1 MKKEIKEKEVVKKNE
16 KIIEDAKKV
25 LDKIDKEDFKD
36 IYAQIKKWIAD
47 EYDFK
52 NLLKALICIDTDVD
66 SREKLNKDDIN
77 MALDETVKMIMSKDD
92 VELPVLNEEILDF
105 FENSLYDFT
114 KERELNV
121 VVEEE

>member
-25 LDKIDKEDFKD
+25 LDKIDKEDFKA
-36 IYAQIKKWIAD
+36 IHAQIKKWIAD

-92 VELPVLNEEILDF
+92 TELPVLNEEILDF

>member
-1 MKKEIKEKEVVKKNE
+1 MKKEIKEKELVKKNE

-25 LDKIDKEDFKD
+25 LDKIDKEDFKE
-36 IYAQIKKWIAD
+36 IHAQIKKWIAD

-66 SREKLNKDDIN
+66 SREKLNKEDIN

-105 FENSLYDFT
+105 FENTLYDFT

>member
-25 LDKIDKEDFKD
+25 LDKIDKEDFKE
-36 IYAQIKKWIAD
+36 IHAQIKKWIAD

-92 VELPVLNEEILDF
+92 MELPVLNEEILDF

-121 VVEEE
+121 VEEE

>member
-25 LDKIDKEDFKD
+25 LDKIDKEDFKA
-36 IYAQIKKWIAD
+36 IHAQIKKWIAD

-52 NLLKALICIDTDVD
+52 NLLKALICIDADVD
-66 SREKLNKDDIN
+66 SREKLNKEDIN

-92 VELPVLNEEILDF
+92 TELPVLNEEILDF

>member
-1 MKKEIKEKEVVKKNE
+1 MKKETKEKEVVKKNE

-47 EYDFK
+47 EHDFK

-92 VELPVLNEEILDF
+92 MELPVLNEEILDF
-105 FENSLYDFT
+105 FENTLYDFT

>member
-25 LDKIDKEDFKD
+25 LDKIDKEDFKAIHD
-36 IYAQIKKWIAD
+36 QIKKWIAD

>member
-36 IYAQIKKWIAD
+36 IHAQIKKWIAD
-47 EYDFK
+47 EHDFK

-92 VELPVLNEEILDF
+92 MELPVLNEEILDF

-121 VVEEE
+121 VEEE

>member
-1 MKKEIKEKEVVKKNE
+1 MKKETKEKEVVKKNE

-36 IYAQIKKWIAD
+36 IHAQIKKWIAD
-47 EYDFK
+47 EHDFK

-92 VELPVLNEEILDF
+92 MELPVLNEEILDF

>member
-1 MKKEIKEKEVVKKNE
+1 MKKEIKEKEVIKKSE

-36 IYAQIKKWIAD
+36 IYTQIKKWIAD
-47 EYDFK
+47 EHDFK

-77 MALDETVKMIMSKDD
+77 MALDETVKLIMSKDD
-92 VELPVLNEEILDF
+92 MELPVLNEEILDF

>member
-1 MKKEIKEKEVVKKNE
+1 MKREIKEKEVIKKNE

-36 IYAQIKKWIAD
+36 IYTQIKKWIAD
-47 EYDFK
+47 EHDFK

-92 VELPVLNEEILDF
+92 MELPVLNEEILDF

>member
-36 IYAQIKKWIAD
+36 IHTQIKKWIAD
-47 EYDFK
+47 EHDFK

-92 VELPVLNEEILDF
+92 MELPVLNEEILDF

-114 KERELNV
+114 KERELNI

>member
-36 IYAQIKKWIAD
+36 IYTQIKKWIAD
-47 EYDFK
+47 EHDFK

-92 VELPVLNEEILDF
+92 MELPVLNEEILDF

-114 KERELNV
+114 KERELNI

>member
-1 MKKEIKEKEVVKKNE
+1 
-16 KIIEDAKKV
+16 
-25 LDKIDKEDFKD
+25 
-36 IYAQIKKWIAD
+36 
-47 EYDFK
+47 
-52 NLLKALICIDTDVD
+52 
-66 SREKLNKDDIN
+66 

-92 VELPVLNEEILDF
+92 MELPVLNEEILDF

>member
-36 IYAQIKKWIAD
+36 IYTQIKKWIAD
-47 EYDFK
+47 EHDFK

-92 VELPVLNEEILDF
+92 MELPVLNEEILDF

>member
-25 LDKIDKEDFKD
+25 LDKIDKEDFKE
-36 IYAQIKKWIAD
+36 IHAQIKKWIAD

-92 VELPVLNEEILDF
+92 TELPVLNEEILDF
-105 FENSLYDFT
+105 FENTLYDFT

>member
-1 MKKEIKEKEVVKKNE
+1 
-16 KIIEDAKKV
+16 
-25 LDKIDKEDFKD
+25 
-36 IYAQIKKWIAD
+36 
-47 EYDFK
+47 
-52 NLLKALICIDTDVD
+52 
-66 SREKLNKDDIN
+66 

-105 FENSLYDFT
+105 FENTLYDFT

>member
-25 LDKIDKEDFKD
+25 LDKIDKEDFKA
-36 IYAQIKKWIAD
+36 IHAQIKKWIAD

-92 VELPVLNEEILDF
+92 MELPVLNEEILDF

>member
-25 LDKIDKEDFKD
+25 LDKIDKEDFKA
-36 IYAQIKKWIAD
+36 IHAQIKKWIAD

-66 SREKLNKDDIN
+66 SREKLNEDDIN

-105 FENSLYDFT
+105 FENTLYDFT

>member
-36 IYAQIKKWIAD
+36 IHAQIKKWIAD
-47 EYDFK
+47 EHDFK

-92 VELPVLNEEILDF
+92 MELPVLNEEILDF

>member
-25 LDKIDKEDFKD
+25 LDKIDKEDFKE
-36 IYAQIKKWIAD
+36 IHAQIKKWIAD

-92 VELPVLNEEILDF
+92 MELPVLNEEILDF

>member
-36 IYAQIKKWIAD
+36 IHAQIKKWIAD
-47 EYDFK
+47 EHDFK

-66 SREKLNKDDIN
+66 SREKLNKDDIS

-92 VELPVLNEEILDF
+92 MELPVLNEEILDF

-114 KERELNV
+114 KERELNI

>member
-1 MKKEIKEKEVVKKNE
+1 MKKEIKEKEVVKKSE

-36 IYAQIKKWIAD
+36 IYTQIKKWIAD
-47 EYDFK
+47 EHDFK

-92 VELPVLNEEILDF
+92 MELPVLNEEILDF